1 MLREASLAGIPSS
14 SYLTKGEQSMPKA
27 GRLAVMLCAAGIGLA
42 AGSAGA
48 GTLNIGTV
56 TWVGFGPFYVAEALD
71 LYKKY
76 GVTVK
81 LKNFSDNAMIPFA
94 MSGHSIDGGLLTY
107 DQVIGAVAKGQPFR
121 VAIPIDYSKGGDA
134 IISSK
139 DITQVRQ
146 LKGQKVAYNPLS
158 PSDFLLSYALQKNGL
173 SAKDIHS
180 VNVTPEGVPAVMA
193 TGRVAAGVTYEPN
206 VSQSLKSGK
215 QRLHVLFSSKDA
227 PGLITDVLVFDE
239 KTLASRGSD
248 IRGLVQGYLDGMA
261 YIRSQP
267 EAAAK
272 IIGKAMGVSPAEVK
286 SQWSGVYN
294 VPLAEMMQSFT
305 PGRQTTSFYTSGRII
320 GDILKSKGQIKAVPA
335 IERTYDLRIVQA
347 LNKSPAMAATQ

>member
-1 MLREASLAGIPSS
+1 MSQRKKFAGI
-14 SYLTKGEQSMPKA
+14 
-27 GRLAVMLCAAGIGLA
+27 LCAAGMLLA
-42 AGSAGA
+42 ANNVLA

-94 MSGHSIDGGLLTY
+94 MSGRSIDGGLLTY

-121 VAIPIDYSKGGDA
+121 VAIPVDYSRGGDA

-139 DITQVRQ
+139 AITQVRQ
-146 LKGQKVAYNPLS
+146 LKGQKVAFNPLS
-158 PSDFLLSYALQKNGL
+158 PSDFLLSYALQKNGM
-173 SAKDIHS
+173 SAKDIRP

-193 TGRVAAGVTYEPN
+193 TGSVGAGVTYEPN
-206 VSQSLKSGK
+206 VSQALKSGK

-227 PGLITDVLVFDE
+227 PGLITDVLVFNE

-267 EAAAK
+267 EAAAR

-294 VPLAEMMQSFT
+294 VPLAEMMLSFT
-305 PGRQTTSFYTSGRII
+305 PGTQTTSFYTSGRII
-320 GDILKSKGQIKAVPA
+320 GDILKNKGQIKAVPA
-335 IERTYDLRIVQA
+335 IDRTYDLRIVQA
-347 LNKSPAMAATQ
+347 LSKSPAMAAAQ